1 MNKKFLASFLLL
13 GGAVYAEEVVIYGP
27 KSMNWIGKKYAPIF
41 KEKTGNDIKY
51 VSVDSIVAKL
61 KLEKRNPKADIVI
74 GLTELNGEIAKRE
87 GFLKKVKVKNLEK
100 IKNSKNIFDKEGYI
114 IPVDYGMLAINYDV
128 TALKDVPKTLK
139 EIGALKQSLIVADP
153 RSTTGGEFLLW
164 SIALYEKE
172 WKKFWQE
179 IKPAIF
185 TVASGWSEGFAKFST
200 GEVPMMTGYAT
211 SNIFFYQENEE
222 AKYNSF
228 IPEEGGYMYTEGA
241 ALVNK
246 KEIKE
251 AAEVFMNEILGE
263 DFQKMVA
270 SDNYMFPVT
279 KVELPKE
286 FSYVPKTDK
295 VVTLSPEEIKD
306 LSENFEKYQEELVE
320 FLRD

>member
-1 MNKKFLASFLLL
+1 MKKGFLTTFLMLS
-13 GGAVYAEEVVIYGP
+13 GVIYAEEIVIYGP

-51 VSVDSIVAKL
+51 VSVDSAIAKL
-61 KLEKRNPKADIVI
+61 KLEKKNPKADIIV
-74 GLTELNGEIAKRE
+74 GLTELNGEIAKKE
-87 GFLKKVKVKNLEK
+87 GFLVKFEPSN
-100 IKNSKNIFDKEGYI
+100 IKNIENTQNIFDREGYI
-114 IPVDYGMLAINYDV
+114 IPLDYGLLAINYEV
-128 TALKDVPKTLK
+128 EAIKDVPKTLK
-139 EIGALKQSLIVADP
+139 EIGKYKNSLIVADP

-164 SIALYEKE
+164 SIALYGKE
-172 WKKFWQE
+172 WKNFWQE

-185 TVASGWSEGFAKFST
+185 NVASGWSESFAKFAA

-246 KEIKE
+246 KEIKDG
-251 AAEVFMNEILGE
+251 AKAFMNEILGE
-263 DFQKMVA
+263 EFQKLVA

-286 FSYVPKTDK
+286 FSYVPRANK
-295 VVTLSPEEIKD
+295 VVTLSSEQIKE
-306 LSENFEKYQEELVE
+306 LAKNFEKYREELIE